1 VREREREG
9 GARRRALGRVGRKG
23 ERKRAGRVGPG
34 WSLGRRREEK
44 KKKRKEKGR
53 RGGLGRRVGKG
64 LDRFLFFLFFSN
76 PFQTN
81 FKPF

>member
-1 VREREREG
+1 
-9 GARRRALGRVGRKG
+9 VGRKG
-23 ERKRAGRVGPG
+23 ERKRAGGVGPG
-34 WSLGRRREEK
+34 WNLGRRREEK

-53 RGGLGRRVGKG
+53 RGGLGRRVGKV
-64 LDRFLFFLFFSN
+64 LDRFLFFLSFSN